1 MTIAE
6 IRSRIGDICSVS
18 SELDREQILDII
30 LGRGAADGD
39 KTVSFQRITKD
50 WTAADWKSV
59 MKEFYVSYQK
69 ADLAKM
75 KFMEMQPGISISTS
89 INARKELATYKKAPD
104 NYYLSTICSELDTS
118 GIDATHVQNQD
129 VRNSVLTA
137 VYAAISQGE
146 NYGTACYPP
155 TIFIREVAGL
165 DISPEEF
172 RSICLYEM
180 GMPTSFE
187 KLVVAESKI
196 NKARTKEM
204 RQSYKR
210 LMGKGA
216 KPKAE
221 AIRQTADRV
230 QVAASHT
237 MRRGRQLTEHPQVV
251 VNNHVTTATSSQI
264 RRHEHRFLKFN
275 AGPTSALYIA
285 LLILCL
291 ISLVL
296 TFIYQIYVSN
306 SIMNFGQS
314 AGGVAGF
321 FLNFPIIST
330 LIKGIVTIL
339 SWVRI
344 ALPILGL
351 IGVISVRTMCRNG
364 FIGLS
369 IIIWPAATIV
379 GIGWAL
385 FIILSTIAAIGNVD
399 PVTLRNI
406 ANYVL

>member
-155 TIFIREVAGL
+155 SACGRANRETAW
-165 DISPEEF
+165 ITSA
-172 RSICLYEM
+172 
-180 GMPTSFE
+180 MPTHSRRSALRAMCVQW
-187 KLVVAESKI
+187 KYS
-196 NKARTKEM
+196 ARIT
-204 RQSYKR
+204 
-210 LMGKGA
+210 
-216 KPKAE
+216 
-221 AIRQTADRV
+221 
-230 QVAASHT
+230 
-237 MRRGRQLTEHPQVV
+237 
-251 VNNHVTTATSSQI
+251 TSSPMKKI
-264 RRHEHRFLKFN
+264 SRKRRKLPVRMLQSTGK
-275 AGPTSALYIA
+275 IA
-285 LLILCL
+285 
-291 ISLVL
+291 
-296 TFIYQIYVSN
+296 
-306 SIMNFGQS
+306 
-314 AGGVAGF
+314 
-321 FLNFPIIST
+321 
-330 LIKGIVTIL
+330 
-339 SWVRI
+339 
-344 ALPILGL
+344 
-351 IGVISVRTMCRNG
+351 
-364 FIGLS
+364 
-369 IIIWPAATIV
+369 
-379 GIGWAL
+379 
-385 FIILSTIAAIGNVD
+385 
-399 PVTLRNI
+399 
-406 ANYVL
+406 